1 MVIVGILSDTHGI
14 LEHAVK
20 SAFKDAGH
28 ILHAGD
34 VVDAVSQK
42 RLSLTSL
49 LSSLR
54 EIAPTTAVRGN
65 TDDKYAAGHGLPATA
80 VLELAGVRFHM
91 HHGDSM
97 SDEDAI
103 EQLRPASGWRKS
115 GDVIISGHSHKA
127 KLYRHVGTGVVFL
140 NPGSCGPKRF
150 NLPREFAV
158 LECDGA
164 GQISIRRFELTA
176 DLNQEIRALAR
187 PWPIEDHAGDGPIED
202 PAGDDPWRIKK
213 RTLPSA
219 SAKTEGDS
227 DDLAA
232 GPSSLR
238 QRRDR
243 SPDFPATSGAAAPSS
258 SRDMSDEIAVGTVR
272 ALFLKPQRGS
282 PMQPVTSL
290 TLVAREGIKGDVHQ
304 SQLTPRQCL
313 VQSSQPGVVP
323 GAFRENVLIDF
334 APGQWPPKSGSVLR
348 LGGADAALRITFAC
362 EACGKGA
369 AYAGMK
375 LEQLKFRGWEA
386 AAPRGM
392 LATVLASGRVAVGDE
407 VRMRPGQ
414 YAALSD
420 THSDR
425 VKAVLARVPAGR
437 VTSYTQL
444 HLLAGAPTDY
454 SSRGFPGLLRKALA
468 DGSPAVHRV
477 LDSQWRAPRNG
488 VGTLHYPEQPGLLA
502 AEGVALDAVT
512 GKVLGARESV
522 EWAPAHEELFES

>member
-115 GDVIISGHSHKA
+115 GVIISGHSHQA
-127 KLYRHVGTGVVFL
+127 KLYRHGGTGVVFL

-176 DLNQEIRALAR
+176 GQKEALAR
-187 PWPIEDHAGDGPIED
+187 PWPIEEPAGDGPIED
-202 PAGDDPWRIKK
+202 PAGDDPRRKKK

-219 SAKTEGDS
+219 
-227 DDLAA
+227 
-232 GPSSLR
+232 
-238 QRRDR
+238 
-243 SPDFPATSGAAAPSS
+243 
-258 SRDMSDEIAVGTVR
+258 
-272 ALFLKPQRGS
+272 
-282 PMQPVTSL
+282 
-290 TLVAREGIKGDVHQ
+290 
-304 SQLTPRQCL
+304 
-313 VQSSQPGVVP
+313 
-323 GAFRENVLIDF
+323 
-334 APGQWPPKSGSVLR
+334 
-348 LGGADAALRITFAC
+348 
-362 EACGKGA
+362 
-369 AYAGMK
+369 
-375 LEQLKFRGWEA
+375 
-386 AAPRGM
+386 
-392 LATVLASGRVAVGDE
+392 
-407 VRMRPGQ
+407 
-414 YAALSD
+414 
-420 THSDR
+420 
-425 VKAVLARVPAGR
+425 
-437 VTSYTQL
+437 
-444 HLLAGAPTDY
+444 
-454 SSRGFPGLLRKALA
+454 
-468 DGSPAVHRV
+468 
-477 LDSQWRAPRNG
+477 
-488 VGTLHYPEQPGLLA
+488 
-502 AEGVALDAVT
+502 
-512 GKVLGARESV
+512 
-522 EWAPAHEELFES
+522 

>member
-1 MVIVGILSDTHGI
+1 MPMVIVGILSDTHGI
-14 LEHAVK
+14 LDAAVK
-20 SAFKDAGH
+20 SAFRHHHVGH

-65 TDDKYAAGHGLPATA
+65 TDDRHAAGHGLSATA

-103 EQLRPASGWRKS
+103 EQLRPATGWRE
-115 GDVIISGHSHKA
+115 GDVIISGHSHKP

-150 NLPREFAV
+150 EYPRRFAV

-164 GQISIRRFELTA
+164 GQISIRAFELTGG
-176 DLNQEIRALAR
+176 QEALAR
-187 PWPIEDHAGDGPIED
+187 PWPIEDPAGDGPVEG
-202 PAGDDPWRIKK
+202 PAGDAPRRIKK

-219 SAKTEGDS
+219 SAKTEGAS
-227 DDLAA
+227 DDLAS

-238 QRRDR
+238 QRRGR
-243 SPDFPATSGAAAPSS
+243 SPDFPAPSS
-258 SRDMSDEIAVGTVR
+258 SRNMSDDIAVGTVR

-282 PMQPVTSL
+282 PMQPVQSL
-290 TLVAREGIKGDVHQ
+290 ALVAREGIKGDVHQ

-313 VQSSQPGVVP
+313 VQSSRAGVVP

-348 LGGADAALRITFAC
+348 LGFADAALRITFAC

-369 AYAGMK
+369 AYAGMELK
-375 LEQLKFRGWEA
+375 QLKIRGWEA

-392 LATVLASGRVAVGDE
+392 LATVLASGHVAVGDE

-488 VGTLHYPEQPGLLA
+488 EGTLHYPEQLGLLA
-502 AEGVALDAVT
+502 AEGIALDAIT

-522 EWAPAHEELFES
+522 EWAPTHEELFES